1 MIKKKICILLNNINE
16 YNFEDLLNIYL
27 TKEKFDISVT
37 NKLPRD
43 LQSFNLIIPW
53 SYQKIIRGFKQSN
66 NIVIIHS
73 SELPHGRGWA
83 PIYYSI
89 KEGQPS
95 HVISCILAIDKV
107 DKGDIIIKASFPILP
122 EYTATFLRK
131 VDREISLLL
140 IKKISDKWP
149 NGKIITSK
157 QQGAESYRSRR
168 YLGDNEIKT
177 SNTLESLLPH
187 LRAVENDKPAFFYYK
202 DIKYLISISPQNE
215 PEFPNKIKIEYPG
228 INEIEYWSKA

>member
-16 YNFEDLLNIYL
+16 YDFEDLLKIYL

-37 NKLPRD
+37 DKFPRD
-43 LQSFNLIIPW
+43 LQSFDLIIPW
-53 SYQKIIRGFKQSN
+53 SYRKIIRDFNQFN

-73 SELPHGRGWA
+73 SELPQGRGWA

-89 KEGQPS
+89 KEGQS
-95 HVISCILAIDKV
+95 DYVMSCIIATDEV
-107 DKGDIIIKASFPILP
+107 DKGDIIVKASFPILP

-140 IKKISDKWP
+140 IKKILDKWT

-157 QQGAESYRSRR
+157 QQGAGSYRPKR
-168 YLGDNEIKT
+168 YPNDNEIKT
-177 SNTLESLLPH
+177 SNILESLLPH
-187 LRAVENDKPAFFYYK
+187 LRAVENNNPAFFYYK

-228 INEIEYWSKA
+228 INEIEYWSKS

>member
-16 YNFEDLLNIYL
+16 YDFEDLLKIYL

-37 NKLPRD
+37 DKFPRD
-43 LQSFNLIIPW
+43 LQSFDLIIPW
-53 SYQKIIRGFKQSN
+53 SYRKIIRDFNQFN

-73 SELPHGRGWA
+73 SELPQGRGWA

-89 KEGQPS
+89 KEGQS
-95 HVISCILAIDKV
+95 DYVMSCIIATDEV
-107 DKGDIIIKASFPILP
+107 DKGDIIVKASFPILP

-140 IKKISDKWP
+140 IKKILDKWP

-157 QQGAESYRSRR
+157 QQGAGSYRPKR
-168 YLGDNEIKT
+168 YPNDNEIKT
-177 SNTLESLLPH
+177 SNILESLLPH
-187 LRAVENDKPAFFYYK
+187 LRAVENNNPAFFYYK

-228 INEIEYWSKA
+228 INEIEYWSKS